1 MHVIGILFCRACFGS
16 VFGFSSI
23 SVVLPGFGD
32 AFCSSAPPS
41 CGFDQ
46 VSLFVV
52 LAVITCFLSEV
63 FPFGLRHII
72 KPGRVCGAFGYI
84 FSILRGSPDRLF
96 MDTSEDIFFSGWD
109 VCQHGAY
116 VCIFSFP
123 CLRFISCLDRSID
136 GFRAPYGVVFIF
148 YFLNI
153 RVSETVV
160 FITVIG
166 GHVPDI
172 VEIFL
177 IRQVDFHHSV
187 GVFDD
192 LVVIIRFR
200 NAFVVFI
207 FQYSMVFRVI
217 LTYSFLAFEIYG
229 AGLCESTKPH
239 SREMLYAPFVIV
251 MLSVYLFSVHVGFRN
266 GYQRLFPVS
275 GCIRVR
281 SRDVVTVYSFFFPAF
296 VHQGIFI
303 LFHHPETV
311 YHSREE
317 AFFRVVALE
326 RILYK
331 LFTVYTDKF
340 CGISIFS
347 LYIGR

>member
-1 MHVIGILFCRACFGS
+1 MWCVWLH
-16 VFGFSSI
+16 
-23 SVVLPGFGD
+23 
-32 AFCSSAPPS
+32 
-41 CGFDQ
+41 
-46 VSLFVV
+46 
-52 LAVITCFLSEV
+52 
-63 FPFGLRHII
+63 
-72 KPGRVCGAFGYI
+72 

-207 FQYSMVFRVI
+207 FQYSMVSGSYSHTLSLPLKSMVRVCVNPQNPI
-217 LTYSFLAFEIYG
+217 
-229 AGLCESTKPH
+229 
-239 SREMLYAPFVIV
+239 
-251 MLSVYLFSVHVGFRN
+251 
-266 GYQRLFPVS
+266 PVRCCMPPS
-275 GCIRVR
+275 
-281 SRDVVTVYSFFFPAF
+281 
-296 VHQGIFI
+296 
-303 LFHHPETV
+303 
-311 YHSREE
+311 
-317 AFFRVVALE
+317 
-326 RILYK
+326 
-331 LFTVYTDKF
+331 
-340 CGISIFS
+340 
-347 LYIGR
+347 